1 MSNTNGHSITR
12 KELREE
18 LKKFAT
24 QENLD
29 RTRESLDRTRE
40 SLDRTQE
47 SVGRLAREVGR
58 LNSRVT
64 AIEEQMLTRKDFDRI
79 MKVLDGLA
87 TSSRQCWA
95 KSLVHDQR
103 IKALEDR
110 QPK

>member
-24 QENLD
+24 QEN
-29 RTRESLDRTRE
+29 LDRTRE